1 MRRFRIIPILLVNNS
16 GLYKSK
22 KFKSLQY
29 VGDPIN
35 TVKIFNDKEVDEI
48 CILDINAT
56 INNTGPN
63 FTLINNVSSEAFM
76 PLSYG
81 GGITNLEQVEKI
93 FRNGVEKVV
102 INSNFL
108 INPNLIKQIANKF
121 GSQSV
126 VVSIDYKSNI
136 FGKNIVYTKCGKHKT
151 NFSPIEYAKM
161 AEDYGA
167 GEILLNSIERDGM
180 YVGYDQQLLNSI
192 SSNINIPIIICGG
205 ASNITDFSDAIK
217 NGASAVSAGSMFV
230 FQRPHQAVLIS
241 YPKYSEIKI

>member
-93 FRNGVEKVV
+93 FRNGV
-102 INSNFL
+102 
-108 INPNLIKQIANKF
+108 
-121 GSQSV
+121 
-126 VVSIDYKSNI
+126 
-136 FGKNIVYTKCGKHKT
+136 
-151 NFSPIEYAKM
+151 
-161 AEDYGA
+161 
-167 GEILLNSIERDGM
+167 
-180 YVGYDQQLLNSI
+180 
-192 SSNINIPIIICGG
+192 
-205 ASNITDFSDAIK
+205 
-217 NGASAVSAGSMFV
+217 
-230 FQRPHQAVLIS
+230 
-241 YPKYSEIKI
+241 